1 MQRRLRWTQV
11 DEQEQATSP
20 DPGPA
25 SGETTQFTGP
35 AAGPE
40 RDHRADGVREALTSR
55 GAGWAVAAAMTG
67 AVVGLSVAMA
77 TSSAPTV
84 VVQPEGVLR
93 GIPAG
98 GARIAA
104 LGGGVQAQGPVRLRL
119 QAGARLRA
127 QVPAGLPLQARLQS
141 PARLRLRVPVQ
152 VPVQAPRRLQV
163 VAPAAGTPVP
173 VPRAVP
179 GVQLPAAALPAEA
192 LVPGALAQRALPP
205 GAALRLRIRPGQ
217 VRVRIR
223 VPAGALQV
231 PPASRP
237 RALRAVASGS
247 LPAQILVPGAVA
259 PARLRVVFQRGV
271 PVPARLVLPAS
282 LPGRARLR
290 IRIPARAQ
298 FTPARP
304 APPNW

>member
-1 MQRRLRWTQV
+1 M
-11 DEQEQATSP
+11 DEQEQAASP
-20 DPGPA
+20 DPDPA
-25 SGETTQFTGP
+25 SGETTQVTGP

-84 VVQPEGVLR
+84 VIQPEGVLR

-98 GARIAA
+98 GARVAVP
-104 LGGGVQAQGPVRLRL
+104 GGGVQAQGPVRLRL
-119 QAGARLRA
+119 RAGARLRA
-127 QVPAGLPLQARLQS
+127 QVPAALPLAG
-141 PARLRLRVPVQ
+141 PVS
-152 VPVQAPRRLQV
+152 
-163 VAPAAGTPVP
+163 G
-173 VPRAVP
+173 
-179 GVQLPAAALPAEA
+179 AAAAPG
-192 LVPGALAQRALPP
+192 PGAGPEAVAGRGPGSRDPGPGATGRARRPVARGRAASRSGAQAQRALPP

-223 VPAGALQV
+223 VPAHAVQV
-231 PPASRP
+231 LPASRP

-247 LPAQILVPGAVA
+247 LPAQILAPGAVA
-259 PARLRVVFQRGV
+259 PARLRIVFQKGV

-298 FTPARP
+298 LTPALP

>member
-1 MQRRLRWTQV
+1 V
-11 DEQEQATSP
+11 DEQEQAASP
-20 DPGPA
+20 GPDPA
-25 SGETTQFTGP
+25 SGETTQVTGP

-84 VVQPEGVLR
+84 VIQPEAVLR

-98 GARIAA
+98 GARVAVP
-104 LGGGVQAQGPVRLRL
+104 GGGVQAQSPVRLRIR
-119 QAGARLRA
+119 APARLRA
-127 QVPAGLPLQARLQS
+127 QVPAALPRQS
-141 PARLRLRVPVQ
+141 PARLRLQ

-163 VAPAAGTPVP
+163 VAPAAGTLIPA
-173 VPRAVP
+173 PRAVP
-179 GVQLPAAALPAEA
+179 GAQLPAAALP
-192 LVPGALAQRALPP
+192 PGALAQRALSP
-205 GAALRLRIRPGQ
+205 GTLRLRIRPGQ
-217 VRVRIR
+217 VRIRVR
-223 VPAGALQV
+223 VPARAGQV
-231 PPASRP
+231 LPASRP
-237 RALRAVASGS
+237 GALRAVRPGPPRAVAPGPLRAQV
-247 LPAQILVPGAVA
+247 LPPGALA
-259 PARLRVVFQRGV
+259 PARLRIVFQKGV

-290 IRIPARAQ
+290 IQIPVRAQ
-298 FTPARP
+298 LTPALP

>member
-1 MQRRLRWTQV
+1 VAQV
-11 DEQEQATSP
+11 DEQEQTASP
-20 DPGPA
+20 DPDPVSA
-25 SGETTQFTGP
+25 ETTQVTGP

-84 VVQPEGVLR
+84 VIQPEGMLR

-98 GARIAA
+98 GARIAVP
-104 LGGGVQAQGPVRLRL
+104 GGGVQAQSPVRLRL
-119 QAGARLRA
+119 RAPARLRA
-127 QVPAGLPLQARLQS
+127 QVPAGLPLQS
-141 PARLRLRVPVQ
+141 PARLRLQ
-152 VPVQAPRRLQV
+152 VPVRAPRRLQV
-163 VAPAAGTPVP
+163 VAPAAGTLIPA
-173 VPRAVP
+173 PRAVP
-179 GVQLPAAALPAEA
+179 GARLPTATLPPGA
-192 LVPGALAQRALPP
+192 LVPGAPAQRVLAP

-217 VRVRIR
+217 VRIRVR
-223 VPAGALQV
+223 VPARALQV
-231 PPASRP
+231 LPASRP
-237 RALRAVASGS
+237 GALRAVPSGP
-247 LPAQILVPGAVA
+247 LPAQILPPGAVA
-259 PARLRVVFQRGV
+259 PARLRIVFQKGV

-290 IRIPARAQ
+290 IQIPARAQ
-298 FTPARP
+298 LTPALP